1 MATQALKTNSTW
13 SGMFGIDRS
22 VSTKRNIPAF
32 DFFYN
37 IETSVGLGQP
47 NHRAS
52 VLLSQ
57 YMLDLFL
64 SKYGEQLDLPR
75 LEVTGT
81 MDPETDRAIRAFQIW
96 LEFSPHAGNVPVDG
110 VLAPVACASVDG
122 PNGRYVPPVLLLNR
136 LWASINPQTFTDPY
150 RLSAILGEEIA
161 AELWDSHPCR
171 QKRTEFQTT
180 ESFL

>member
-1 MATQALKTNSTW
+1 MLGTNSTW

-22 VSTKRNIPAF
+22 VSTKRNVPAF

-37 IETSVGLGQP
+37 IETSVGLDQL

-52 VLLSQ
+52 VMLSQ

-64 SKYGEQLDLPR
+64 SKYGQQLELPR
-75 LEVTGT
+75 LRVSGVVDTQ
-81 MDPETDRAIRAFQIW
+81 TDLAIRAFQRW
-96 LEFSPHAGNVPVDG
+96 LEFSPYAGSIPIDGILNPVT
-110 VLAPVACASVDG
+110 CASIEG

-136 LWASINPQTFTDPY
+136 LWASIHPQTFTDPY
-150 RLSAILGEEIA
+150 RLSAILGEEVA
-161 AELWDSHPCR
+161 AELWESHPCR
-171 QKRTEFQTT
+171 QKRNEFEGV